1 MSQGK
6 SGFEIRA
13 ELLNLAQGL
22 LIDNRQN
29 RVDTIQYNNEVLGNK
44 EAIASESIGTQEV
57 VDTAKSLYNFVNEK

>member
-13 ELLNLAQGL
+13 ELLNLA
-22 LIDNRQN
+22 QN

>member
-29 RVDTIQYNNEVLGNK
+29 RVDTIKYNNEVLGNK